1 MKKLLSLLLA
11 LAMLLGCTAFA
22 EGVDYTGT
30 WVLTGIEA
38 MGMQMGP
45 NALQANSM
53 DFTMTLNADGT
64 AVLTAMGEAEN
75 GTWVLTETG
84 ISITDATEMTMNVVY
99 QDEVLVVEESGQKM
113 MFTREGAAPAIADA
127 PAATILANVDP
138 KEFEG
143 QWLLTKTSM
152 MGMEF
157 PAESLGVYMAL
168 VLSEGSGIFGST
180 DDNGELVSTE
190 ITYTVS
196 EVEGVGTALDV
207 VVTDAETGESAVLMT
222 LNMQSDGSLV
232 YNLDMDGLVIAYVFT
247 AVTEEA
253 AE

>member
-1 MKKLLSLLLA
+1 MKKLLSLVLT
-11 LAMLLGCTAFA
+11 LAMLLGCVAFA

-30 WVLTGIEA
+30 WVLTGAEA
-38 MGMQMGP
+38 DGIQMGP
-45 NALQANSM
+45 SM
-53 DFTMTLNADGT
+53 LAMVGLDMKMTLNADGSMT
-64 AVLTAMGEAEN
+64 MATMGLEEV
-75 GTWVLTETG
+75 GTWT
-84 ISITDATEMTMNVVY
+84 ATEAGIAINDGVDTLEVVY
-99 QDEVLVVEESGQKM
+99 QNEILVMEDEGATM

-127 PAATILANVDP
+127 PAATVLANVDP
-138 KEFEG
+138 KAFEG
-143 QWLLTKTSM
+143 QWLLTKASM

-157 PAESLGVYMAL
+157 PAESLGLYMAL

-180 DDNGELVSTE
+180 DDNGELVSTA

-207 VVTDAETGESAVLMT
+207 IVTNVETGETTVVMT

-232 YNLDMDGLVIAYVFT
+232 YNLDMEGMVITYVFT